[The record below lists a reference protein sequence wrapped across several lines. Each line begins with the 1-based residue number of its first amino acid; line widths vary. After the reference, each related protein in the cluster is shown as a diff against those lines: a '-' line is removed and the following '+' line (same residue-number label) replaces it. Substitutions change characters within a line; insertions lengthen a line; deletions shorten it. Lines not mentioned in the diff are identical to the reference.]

1 MDDTEVL
8 EADRHLLPEGP
19 WRKFEG
25 AVKYCAS
32 EPWALFSVTLL
43 LQMPA
48 VAARWIMGYIV
59 FFIVGIDVPGGYSQ
73 AALALAVAPLIW
85 AALAFQF
92 PGKGLLWRWVIG
104 AEEPSPSQAKKI
116 ATVLGSLPSGGPVTI
131 KSWAIYVLDYP
142 AFFAFSYGRTTVVS
156 RLVIET
162 DLLKPVLSHER
173 WHVATMDG
181 RVSQAL
187 QRLVLFGDPFPP
199 QEKERNAQVAWGK
212 RWFFRIAGGR
222 TLLNLL
228 PLRAAWAAY
237 FRMSEDAADASSAAA
252 GQALGLVGALKRF
265 ELPRELPNPRP
276 FSNLFFNLREY
287 APVQHRID
295 RLRKLAFEDYRGEWP
310 VPNPYGW
317 LWMLG
322 VVLMMMV
329 ILVVLSNTSPLFF
342 FL

>member
-8 EADRHLLPEGP
+8 ESDRHLLPEGP
-19 WRKFEG
+19 WRRFEG

-43 LQMPA
+43 LQLPA
-48 VAARWIMGYIV
+48 VAARWVMGYVV
-59 FFIVGIDVPGGYSQ
+59 FFSIGIDMPGGNSQ
-73 AALALAVAPLIW
+73 AALVLAVAPLVW
-85 AALAFQF
+85 AVMAFQF
-92 PGKGLLWRWVIG
+92 PGKGLLWRWAVG

-116 ATVLGSLPSGGPVTI
+116 AMALGSLPPGGPVTI
-131 KSWAIYVLDYP
+131 ASWAIYVIDYP
-142 AFFAFSYGRTTVVS
+142 AFCAFSYGRATVVS
-156 RLVIET
+156 NLVIEAG
-162 DLLKPVLSHER
+162 LLKPVLSHER
-173 WHVATMDG
+173 WHVATMDA

-199 QEKERNAQVAWGK
+199 REDERNAAVAFGK

-222 TLLNLL
+222 ALLNWL

-252 GQALGLVGALKRF
+252 AQALALAGALKRF

-276 FSNLFFNLREY
+276 FSNMFFNLREY

-310 VPNPYGW
+310 IPNPNGW

-322 VVLMMMV
+322 VVAMMMV
-329 ILVVLSNTSPLFF
+329 ILTVLSQTSPLFF